1 MRLPSRLSSC
11 RYLPSLLLL
20 LGGVTLAQAQPA
32 QTQPDIPEGYRAVPF
47 LSEEPQREF
56 EGAEQVLEEG
66 RDYAALLVTNKGTM
80 TLDLFEE
87 ETPETVNNF
96 VFLARHHFYDGV
108 VFHRVLD
115 GFMAQTGDPTGTGT
129 GGPGYAFGDEI
140 AEGLSFDREG
150 VLAMANAGPDT
161 NGSQFFIT
169 FAATPWLDGAHT
181 IFGRV
186 TDGIDV
192 LGDLQRIDPSAG
204 AGTTPNV
211 VVRPDQ
217 PLSAAQEQ
225 GAELTGEADTTV
237 EAYLTEALGEF
248 PAAGETFEIGGV
260 RGVVGRGADGAALVG
275 FFTEQGET
283 EPDVIES
290 VTILEREG

>member
-1 MRLPSRLSSC
+1 MH
-11 RYLPSLLLL
+11 LPSLLLL
-20 LGGVTLAQAQPA
+20 LGGVPLAQAQPS
-32 QTQPDIPEGYRAVPF
+32 TQADIPEGYRAVPF

-56 EGAEQVLEEG
+56 DGAEQVLEAG
-66 RDYAALLVTNKGTM
+66 RDYAALLVTSKGTM
-80 TLDLFEE
+80 TLELYEE

-96 VFLARHHFYDGV
+96 VFLARNHFYDGI

-129 GGPGYAFGDEI
+129 GGPGYEFADEI
-140 AEGLSFDREG
+140 AEGLSFDSEG
-150 VLAMANAGPDT
+150 ILAMANAGPDT

-169 FAATPWLDGAHT
+169 FAETPWLDGAHT
-181 IFGRV
+181 IFGEV
-186 TDGIDV
+186 IGGVDV
-192 LGDLQRIDPSAG
+192 LGDLQRVDPSAG

-211 VVRPDQ
+211 VVKPGQ

-225 GAELTGEADTTV
+225 GAELAGEADVTV
-237 EAYLTEALGEF
+237 EAYLTEALGELTT
-248 PAAGETFEIGGV
+248 AGETFEVDGF
-260 RGVVGRGADGAALVG
+260 RGVVGRGADGAALIG